1 MISMIVA
8 IDRNNA
14 IGRGGDQLAY
24 ISADLKHF
32 KAVTSGHTIVMGRK
46 TSNALPKGTLPNRR
60 NIVITR
66 NADCHIEGAEIVHSV
81 DEAIEITRNDDVYV
95 IGGGEV
101 YRQFMPK
108 AERLYVTEIDEQF
121 EDADT
126 FFPTIDMQ
134 EWLLIEE
141 GEWQIDEKS
150 GLQFRFKTLI
160 RK

>member
-60 NIVITR
+60 NIVVSR

-141 GEWQIDEKS
+141 GEWQTDEKS

>member
-108 AERLYVTEIDEQF
+108 AERLFVTEIDEQF

-126 FFPTIDMQ
+126 FFPSIDMQ

-141 GEWQIDEKS
+141 DEWQIDEKS
-150 GLQFRFKTLI
+150 GLRFRFKTLI

>member
-66 NADCHIEGAEIVHSV
+66 NVDCHIEGAEIVHSV
-81 DEAIEITRNDDVYV
+81 DEAIEIMHGDDVYV
-95 IGGGEV
+95 IGGGEI

-141 GEWQIDEKS
+141 GEWQTDEKS